1 MISSI
6 SKIEALLTG
15 ITRAQ
20 LNKLPHDQ
28 AVRFA
33 RALGRIADVADH
45 PPVQPPKTTAGMIE
59 AARAACSVLNTDGV
73 LGQLRMGEHAENSD
87 EVRCVRPKSARKSF

>member
-33 RALGRIADVADH
+33 RASAHRRRGGSSAGPTTQDH
-45 PPVQPPKTTAGMIE
+45 CRMIE

-87 EVRCVRPKSARKSF
+87 EVRCARPKSVRKSF